1 MIQHSE
7 IKSNSLVL
15 FCSLTAFSHAVLQEL
30 LNLGVEVTVVV
41 VTGAEPGKAVFD
53 DVSLPIVATPGH
65 ATVENLAIEH
75 GIPMLYIN
83 AMHDEAVKSS
93 LLKLDAEY
101 FLVAC
106 FPFKLPADIYQ
117 RPSIACLN
125 IHPSLLPT
133 YRGPHPVFWQL
144 KRGEQK
150 MGVSLHRVNA
160 EFDAGDIILQREIVF
175 ADGLRGR
182 AIDALI
188 GTQGARLCVEAIKL
202 YRVKKVNARSQR
214 GVDYS
219 YYPAPVYH
227 DFELLLDWP
236 ALQAFNFMRGTDQW
250 GHTYH
255 VKIGDNNIVLKS
267 AIAYSPVGTLQ
278 EAYRIE
284 DNFIRIRFSPG
295 VLLAYTT
302 IPEF

>member
-1 MIQHSE
+1 MIQHAE
-7 IKSNSLVL
+7 IESNSLVL
-15 FCSLTAFSHAVLQEL
+15 FCSLTTFSHTVLQEL
-30 LNLGVEVTVVV
+30 LNLGVEVTAVVV
-41 VTGAEPGKAVFD
+41 PGVEPGKAVFD
-53 DVSLPIVATPGH
+53 DVSLPIVTVPGYE
-65 ATVENLAIEH
+65 TVENLAIEH

-83 AMHDEAVKSS
+83 AMHDETAKSR

-101 FLVAC
+101 FLAAC

-125 IHPSLLPT
+125 IHPSLLPA

-150 MGVSLHRVNA
+150 MGVSLHQVNA

-188 GTQGARLCVEAIKL
+188 GTQGARLCVKAMKL
-202 YRVKKVNARSQR
+202 YRVKKVSARSQR
-214 GVDYS
+214 GADYS
-219 YYPAPVYH
+219 YYPTPIYH

-236 ALQAFNFMRGTDQW
+236 ARQAFNFMRGTDYW

-255 VKIGDNNIVLKS
+255 VKIGDKNIILKS

-284 DNFIRIRFSPG
+284 DSFARIQFSPG
-295 VLLAYTT
+295 VLQAYTT
-302 IPEF
+302 FVDF